1 MLLADGHLS
10 SPHNMPYFEAAAES
24 GMSRTVVIRID
35 IETLTAKRKKYDADG
50 VEMKWGR
57 ME

>member
-1 MLLADGHLS
+1 
-10 SPHNMPYFEAAAES
+10 MPYFEAAAES